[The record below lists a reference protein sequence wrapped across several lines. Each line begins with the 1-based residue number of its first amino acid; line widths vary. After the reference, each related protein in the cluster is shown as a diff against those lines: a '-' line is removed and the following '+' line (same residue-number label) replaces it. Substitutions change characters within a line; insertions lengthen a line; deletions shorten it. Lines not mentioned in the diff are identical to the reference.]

1 MRKVITGLTLLAC
14 VLALAPA
21 AGAQDYRARVQ
32 GTVLDESKG
41 VMPGVTVTLIND
53 ATGVKSDRV
62 TDDRG
67 HYLFDFVEPGGYS
80 VTAELQGFKKAD
92 QKNVRVAQRGD
103 ATVDL
108 TLVIGGIAETVT
120 VEAAPVVVQ
129 FNTSST
135 NITLERQL
143 IDQAPIAGRNPY
155 VLANLDPTIYA
166 STGSSASENRP
177 YHHAYANDYD
187 AGGGTARSNDVL
199 LDGVALGASYKT
211 AYTPAVDAVEEIT
224 VSKNSVDAENGHS
237 LGGIIS
243 LNMKSGT
250 NQFKGSLYSFLR
262 DPKMNGIAD
271 PTVAITAG
279 QDTQALRG
287 TKLRTYGA
295 TLGFPIKKNKIFS
308 FSSYE
313 QWDDSRPLSIIRTVP
328 TAAERAGDFSQ
339 SVAAGV
345 VRTLYD
351 PWTSRL
357 GAGNLVVRDPFPG
370 NIIPSSRFDPV
381 ALKMLEQ
388 IPLPNLPGYTDNWKG
403 SVAEKVDYWNFSQR
417 VDVNF
422 TDTFK
427 LFVRY
432 GQFKADLAQQN
443 PTKAGYFPL
452 SGSKRYGISA
462 AADAVWVVSNRTTL
476 NVRGSYYNMVDD
488 FYNPSLLLGQDGLKN
503 YWSRSWYSSL
513 YNSGYTYYPALDVY
527 TGSGSSSATNRL
539 GRQGR
544 EWYQH
549 PDAWTAAVRLNRYQG
564 EHSMKLGAEM
574 RGYFGEAARFEP
586 INWVFN
592 STLTANSSNS
602 PAVAT
607 SGNQWASFL
616 LGALDGNSSARLVPL
631 QTPNELGYAVYFQD
645 DWRVNDRL
653 TVNMGVRW
661 EYEPGATDKD
671 DRLSKYL
678 DLTKQIPEMV
688 AAPPALN
695 ATASALMASKGYGYT
710 WNGAWQFTSSSD
722 RYLWNTSWK
731 NFLPR
736 LGFNYRLGD
745 NSVIRL
751 GYARFMKPIS
761 NLRDT
766 LGDFVNQYAG
776 YAQTT
781 TTLGPANGVP
791 QQTLADP
798 FPAGVNPV
806 IEPSGKTLGAYT
818 NLGGAPSFDQYEL
831 RPQIS
836 DRLSVSYQRQ
846 VWLGTIVDL
855 SYFLN
860 YGTRVAYS
868 LDLNMMDPAFKYEQG
883 ATIATSVTNPFRNYL
898 TPDKFPGALRNSS
911 TVALSQ
917 LLKPYPQYQSI
928 TQTNMSGG
936 RKAYA
941 HTAEVRVQRP
951 FKNGFSILAAYA
963 YNYERQQEMFDD
975 LAQWQ
980 ILKSNGE
987 SGWRWETLA
996 TPAHRFT
1003 AALTWQ
1009 IPVGRDRKFGS
1020 TMPAALDYLVGGWQY
1035 TVSHRR
1041 YSGTPFSFGNYV
1053 VTGNPKLDEP
1063 TRSRWFDTSMFST
1076 ANAYAVRTNPMYYK
1090 GLNGPSAWFADMTL
1104 TKDFKIT
1111 SRYKLEARIE
1121 AYNAFNQI
1129 MWGQPNTTLSS
1140 SNFGKVTTKRT
1151 DSTGREIQLGL
1162 RFVF

>member
-1 MRKVITGLTLLAC
+1 MRTILAGLTIVAC
-14 VLALAPA
+14 VLALGPA
-21 AGAQDYRARVQ
+21 AAAQDYRARVQ
-32 GTVLDESKG
+32 GTVVDESRA
-41 VMPGVTVTLIND
+41 VLPGVTVTLLND
-53 ATGVKSDRV
+53 ATGVTSNRV

-67 HYLFDFVEPGGYS
+67 RYLFDFVEPGGYS
-80 VTAELQGFKKAD
+80 VTAELQGFKRAD

-103 ATVDL
+103 VTVDL
-108 TLVIGGIAETVT
+108 TLVIGGLSETVI

-143 IDQAPIAGRNPY
+143 IDQVPISGRNPY
-155 VLANLDPTIYA
+155 NLANLDPTIYT
-166 STGSSASENRP
+166 STGSTANENRP

-187 AGGGTARSNDVL
+187 AGGGTARANDVL

-262 DPKMNGIAD
+262 DPSMNSIAD
-271 PTVAITAG
+271 PTVALVPG
-279 QDTQALRG
+279 QDTQAQRG
-287 TKLRTYGA
+287 TKLRTYGS
-295 TLGFPIKKNKIFS
+295 TLGFPVVKNKIFS

-328 TAAERAGDFSQ
+328 TDLERQGNFSE
-339 SVAAGV
+339 SLAAGV
-345 VRTLYD
+345 VRTIYD

-370 NIIPSSRFDPV
+370 NVIPSSRFDPV

-388 IPLPNLPGYTDNWKG
+388 IPRPNLPGQTDNWKG

-427 LFVRY
+427 VFVRY

-443 PTKAGYFPL
+443 PTSAGFFPL
-452 SGSKRYGISA
+452 SGSKRYGKSI
-462 AADAVWVVSNRTTL
+462 AADSVWVMSNRTTL

-488 FYNPSLLLGQDGLKN
+488 FFNPSLLLGQDGLKN

-513 YNSGYTYYPALDVY
+513 YNSGYTYYPALDVF
-527 TGSGSSSATNRL
+527 TGTGTSVTTNRL

-544 EWYQH
+544 EWFQH

-564 EHSMKLGAEM
+564 SHNMKLGAEM

-586 INWVFN
+586 VNLVFN
-592 STLTANSSNS
+592 STLTANSSNN
-602 PAVAT
+602 PQVTT

-631 QTPNELGYAVYFQD
+631 QTPNELGYAAYFQD

-653 TVNMGVRW
+653 TVNMGLRW

-671 DRLSKYL
+671 DRLSKGL
-678 DLTKQIPEMV
+678 DLTQPIPEMV
-688 AAPPALN
+688 AAPPAAN
-695 ATASALMASKGYGYT
+695 ATAAALMASKNYGYAF
-710 WNGAWQFTSSSD
+710 NGAWQFVSSSD
-722 RYLWNTSWK
+722 RYLWHTTWK

-736 LGFNYRLGD
+736 LGVNYRLGD
-745 NSVIRL
+745 TSVVRL

-806 IEPSGKTLGAYT
+806 IEPSGKTLGRYT

-846 VWLGTIVDL
+846 VWLDAIVDL

-868 LDLNMMDPAFKYEQG
+868 LDLNMYDPAFKYEQK
-883 ATIATSVTNPFRNYL
+883 ATVATSVSNPFRNYL
-898 TPDKFPGALRNSS
+898 TPATFPGALRNSS

-928 TQTNMSGG
+928 TQTNMSQG

-951 FKNGFSILAAYA
+951 FRNGFSLLAAYA
-963 YNYERQQEMFDD
+963 YNYERQQEMYDD
-975 LAQWQ
+975 LAQWE
-980 ILKSNGE
+980 ILTSNGG
-987 SGWRWETLA
+987 SGWQWQPLT

-1009 IPVGRDRKFGS
+1009 IPVGQGRRFGS
-1020 TMPAALDYLVGGWQY
+1020 DLPAVLDYVVGGWQY
-1035 TVSHRR
+1035 TASYRR

-1053 VTGNPKLDEP
+1053 VSGNPKLGSP
-1063 TRSRWFDTSMFST
+1063 TRDRWFDTSMFAT
-1076 ANAYAVRTNPMYYK
+1076 ADTYVPRSNPMYYD
-1090 GLNGPSAWFADMTL
+1090 GLNGPGAWFSDMTL
-1104 TKDFKIT
+1104 TKDFRIKG
-1111 SRYKLEARIE
+1111 RYKLEARIE

-1151 DSTGREIQLGL
+1151 DSTGREIQIGV